1 MIQCEGDR
9 DTMVLGAYH
18 SLVYISLL
26 VPLTIHSLVESV
38 PVRECLRG
46 YLLVRGGDTGRWT
59 MDSTLVNTDI
69 YVLVYGSTI
78 RGGNP

>member
-26 VPLTIHSLVESV
+26 VSSSIDGP
-38 PVRECLRG
+38 G
-46 YLLVRGGDTGRWT
+46 
-59 MDSTLVNTDI
+59 
-69 YVLVYGSTI
+69 
-78 RGGNP
+78 